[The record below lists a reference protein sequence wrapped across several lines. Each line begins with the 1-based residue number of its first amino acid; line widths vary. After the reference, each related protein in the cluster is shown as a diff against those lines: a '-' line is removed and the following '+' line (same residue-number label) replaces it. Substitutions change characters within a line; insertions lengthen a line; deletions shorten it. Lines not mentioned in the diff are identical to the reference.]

1 MTNRRFFFGG
11 LAAAGV
17 LAISALA
24 YAQTFNVK
32 PGLWETTSQGSMGG
46 MPQMPQ
52 VDTSKMTPEQ
62 AAMVAAAM
70 GRAGRSG
77 GAGGP
82 RATTVQKCWTKEEIE
97 KNQFTGKELEEGCTE
112 HVVSRTATSVEI
124 KFECTNPDHPAT
136 GAIKVTSTDPEH
148 VSGTTAMS
156 ITGGRGAGM
165 TMNSTF
171 TSKWISADC
180 GSAK

>member
-1 MTNRRFFFGG
+1 MTRRQATHSI
-11 LAAAGV
+11 LAAAGA
-17 LAISALA
+17 LAISAFA

-32 PGLWETTSQGSMGG
+32 PGLWETTTQGSMGG

-70 GRAGRSG
+70 ARAG

-82 RATTVQKCWTKEEIE
+82 RSSTVKKCWTKEEIE

-112 HVVSRTATSVEI
+112 HVVSRTATSIEV

-136 GAIKVTSTDPEH
+136 GTVKITSADPEH

-165 TMNSTF
+165 SMNSTF
-171 TSKWISADC
+171 TSKWLGADC

>member
-1 MTNRRFFFGG
+1 MTNRRFFLGG

-17 LAISALA
+17 LAISAFA

-70 GRAGRSG
+70 ARRG

-112 HVVSRTATSVEI
+112 HVVSRTATSIEV

-136 GAIKVTSTDPEH
+136 GSVKITSTDPEH

-165 TMNSTF
+165 SMNSTF
-171 TSKWISADC
+171 TSKWLGADC

>member
-1 MTNRRFFFGG
+1 MTIRRFFLGG
-11 LAAAGV
+11 LAAGVV

-24 YAQTFNVK
+24 YAQAFNVK

-70 GRAGRSG
+70 ARAQ
-77 GAGGP
+77 GAGSP
-82 RATTVQKCWTKEEIE
+82 RATTVQKCWTKEDIA
-97 KNQFTGKELEEGCTE
+97 KQAFTGKEMEQGCTQS
-112 HVVSRTATSVEI
+112 VVSKTATSIEM
-124 KFECTNPDHPAT
+124 KFECTNPDHPASGT
-136 GAIKVTSTDPEH
+136 LKVTSTDSEH
-148 VSGTTAMS
+148 VSGTMAMAV
-156 ITGGRGAGM
+156 TGGRGAGM

-171 TSKWISADC
+171 TSKWIGADC
-180 GSAK
+180 GSVK

>member
-1 MTNRRFFFGG
+1 MTNRRFFLGG

-17 LAISALA
+17 LAVSALA
-24 YAQTFNVK
+24 YAQAFNVK

-46 MPQMPQ
+46 MPEMPK

-70 GRAGRSG
+70 ARGRG
-77 GAGGP
+77 GAG
-82 RATTVQKCWTKEEIE
+82 ATTVKKCWTKEDIA
-97 KNQFTGKELEEGCTE
+97 KQAFTGKEMEEGCTSS
-112 HVVSRTATSVEI
+112 VVSKTATSLEM
-124 KFECTNPDHPAT
+124 KFECTNPDHPASGT
-136 GAIKVTSTDPEH
+136 LKVTSTDPEH
-148 VSGTTAMS
+148 VSGTTTMA

-171 TSKWISADC
+171 TSKWLGADC
-180 GSAK
+180 GSVK

>member
-1 MTNRRFFFGG
+1 MTRRQATQSV

-17 LAISALA
+17 LAISALV

-46 MPQMPQ
+46 MPEMPK

-62 AAMVAAAM
+62 AAMVAQAM
-70 GRAGRSG
+70 GRARG
-77 GAGGP
+77 GAGAP
-82 RATTVQKCWTKEEIE
+82 RTTTVQKCWTKEEIA

-112 HVVSRTATSVEI
+112 QVVSRTATSIEV
-124 KFECTNPDHPAT
+124 KFECTNPDHPANGT
-136 GAIKVTSTDPEH
+136 VKVTSTDPEH
-148 VSGTTAMS
+148 VSGTTTMA

-165 TMNSTF
+165 SMNSTF
-171 TSKWISADC
+171 TSKWLGADC
-180 GSAK
+180 GSVK